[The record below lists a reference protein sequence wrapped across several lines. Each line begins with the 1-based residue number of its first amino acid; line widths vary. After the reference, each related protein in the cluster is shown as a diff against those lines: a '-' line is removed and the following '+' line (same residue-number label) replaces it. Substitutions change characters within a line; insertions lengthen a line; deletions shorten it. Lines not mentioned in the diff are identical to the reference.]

1 MFHLYQKLCS
11 EVSYLYDSLDA
22 LVKNSEMF
30 FSDITGAM
38 PGTITQ
44 NIRWVTLVNFGTKYD
59 PCC

>member
-38 PGTITQ
+38 PGTIAQ
-44 NIRWVTLVNFGTKYD
+44 NIRWVTLS
-59 PCC
+59 